1 MLSAEATEAITTATE
16 LLATTDSLTAATTLR
31 ARHLNLDS
39 EQASAAL
46 TQATLRRLARERYGL
61 TGALLLTRDGLE
73 QATRPQVARLR
84 GQVLAESGVRH
95 VVDATAGLGF
105 DSRGFLDAG
114 LEVTCIERDPQT
126 AAFLAH
132 NLPSAHVVVGDA
144 VDILNSMDL
153 ASMDLASIDLASM
166 DLASTVVFVD
176 PARRDH
182 RRSADGSRAHPERD
196 PERWSPPWS
205 WVEALTGR
213 VRVVAKVAPGFT
225 APAGWQC
232 SWTSVDRTVVEAMV
246 ASWPLF
252 TSPARAV
259 AFVGDH
265 VEAIDVDESATLAL
279 APSLSAYVH
288 EPDPAV
294 IRAGGIDSLGGLDPT
309 LARLDSAGTWLTSS
323 QPSSS
328 ILMRS
333 YRVLEVLPADRKK
346 RRRSLADR
354 GITSATIKTR
364 DVDTDP
370 KKALRD
376 LGLTE
381 GSGAMIVLCRQ
392 AGEVRAVLVAS
403 EAAAPEV

>member
-144 VDILNSMDL
+144 VDT
-153 ASMDLASIDLASM
+153 LASM

-205 WVEALTGR
+205 WVEALAWR

-265 VEAIDVDESATLAL
+265 VEAIDVDESSTLAL
-279 APSLSAYVH
+279 APSLNAYVH

-323 QPSSS
+323 QPSTS

-381 GSGAMIVLCRQ
+381 GSGAMIVLFRQ